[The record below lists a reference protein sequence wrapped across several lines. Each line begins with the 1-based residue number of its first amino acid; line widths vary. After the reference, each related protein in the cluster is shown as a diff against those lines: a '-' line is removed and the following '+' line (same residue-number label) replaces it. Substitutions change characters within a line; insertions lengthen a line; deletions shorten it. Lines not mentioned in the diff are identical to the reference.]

1 MSDESPHRVEKVVDA
16 TWAEDDYH
24 VRIKWED
31 VKDLSTETY
40 ERAREVC
47 RSPEVKEQLRR
58 AIQIADESLA
68 VGAATPEDGPANDD
82 AAAQIFSVTNE
93 VMEKQERLARTVND
107 SAPVFGYLR
116 AMIGTIASFWRQ
128 PRAEHQCA

>member
-1 MSDESPHRVEKVVDA
+1 MDA

-40 ERAREVC
+40 ERAQEVC
-47 RSPEVKEQLRR
+47 SSPEVKEQLRR

-68 VGAATPEDGPANDD
+68 IGAAKPEDGPTDDD
-82 AAAQIFSVTNE
+82 AAAQVFSVTNE
-93 VMEKQERLARTVND
+93 VMEKQERLAQTVSD

-116 AMIGTIASFWRQ
+116 AMISAIASFWRQ
-128 PRAEHQCA
+128 PRAEHQCT